1 MMKLTF
7 LEIASSATAWVKS
20 IVNNTLTGNFVLVS
34 ESESSKELESTSNPV
49 LSQVL
54 SAKAVG

>member
-1 MMKLTF
+1 MKLAF
-7 LEIASSATAWVKS
+7 FEIASSATAWVKS
-20 IVNNTLTGNFVLVS
+20 MVNNTLTGTLVLSS
-34 ESESSKELESTSNPV
+34 ESDSSKELESTNNPV